1 MRYIH
6 IVLRTANAVILATGL
21 LLLGGCAEKPVLELF
36 DVEEALA
43 AAADVEADIYAP
55 EEFNLAVMNLESGQ
69 HAIEDEEAR
78 AAWSRNYE
86 LAVDYLFMAYEQA
99 IQAEAI
105 ATANKEEIF
114 EQAQASLPIAER
126 TMDAAFEAVE
136 RLRTRPVS
144 IRDLQALDD
153 ELAAAFVNLNRGRAA
168 LENGSYQDAATILQQ
183 VRETAAAAELRARQI
198 AELLGPPS

>member
-1 MRYIH
+1 
-6 IVLRTANAVILATGL
+6 
-21 LLLGGCAEKPVLELF
+21 
-36 DVEEALA
+36 
-43 AAADVEADIYAP
+43 
-55 EEFNLAVMNLESGQ
+55 MNLLKE
-69 HAIEDEEAR
+69 
-78 AAWSRNYE
+78 
-86 LAVDYLFMAYEQA
+86 V

-136 RLRTRPVS
+136 RLRTRPIS

-168 LENGSYQDAATILQQ
+168 LENGSYQDASTILQQ